1 MTMNFYEG
9 ITLNVNGKKVTLD
22 GDIIKELHRQE
33 NVQWGKDI
41 SENYLPEDIFDSL
54 SDNDF
59 EKIAI
64 TLDEKMMENNG
75 EIEIAAIEEALG
87 FKL

>member
-1 MTMNFYEG
+1 M
-9 ITLNVNGKKVTLD
+9 VKKVTLD
-22 GDIIKELHRQE
+22 GDAIKELHRQE
-33 NVQWGKDI
+33 NIQWGKDI

-54 SDNDF
+54 SDDDF

-75 EIEIAAIEEALG
+75 ETEIAAIEEALG

>member
-1 MTMNFYEG
+1 M
-9 ITLNVNGKKVTLD
+9 VKKVTLH
-22 GDIIKELHRQE
+22 GDTIKELHRQE
-33 NVQWGKDI
+33 NIQWGKDI

-54 SDNDF
+54 SDDDF

-75 EIEIAAIEEALG
+75 ETEIAAIEEALG

>member
-22 GDIIKELHRQE
+22 GDTIKELRRQE
-33 NVQWGKDI
+33 NIQWGKDI

-54 SDNDF
+54 SDDDF

-64 TLDEKMMENNG
+64 TLDKKMMENNG
-75 EIEIAAIEEALG
+75 ETEIAAIEEALG

>member
-22 GDIIKELHRQE
+22 GDTIKELHCQE
-33 NVQWGKDI
+33 NIQWGKDI

-64 TLDEKMMENNG
+64 TLDDKMMENNG
-75 EIEIAAIEEALG
+75 ETEIAAIEEALG

>member
-1 MTMNFYEG
+1 MNFYEG

-22 GDIIKELHRQE
+22 GDTIKELRRQE
-33 NVQWGKDI
+33 NIQWGKDI

-54 SDNDF
+54 SDDDF

-64 TLDEKMMENNG
+64 TLDKKMMENNG
-75 EIEIAAIEEALG
+75 ETEIAAIEEALG

>member
-9 ITLNVNGKKVTLD
+9 ITLNVNGKKVALD
-22 GDIIKELHRQE
+22 GDTIKELHRKE
-33 NVQWGKDI
+33 NIQWGKDI

-54 SDNDF
+54 SDDDF

-75 EIEIAAIEEALG
+75 ETEIAAIEEALG

>member
-1 MTMNFYEG
+1 MIMNFYEG
-9 ITLNVNGKKVTLD
+9 ITLNVNGKKVTLG
-22 GDIIKELHRQE
+22 GDTIKELHRQE
-33 NVQWGKDI
+33 NIQWGKDI

-54 SDNDF
+54 SDDDF

-75 EIEIAAIEEALG
+75 ETEIAAIEEALG

>member
-9 ITLNVNGKKVTLD
+9 ITLNVNGKKVRLD
-22 GDIIKELHRQE
+22 GDTIKELHRQE
-33 NVQWGKDI
+33 NIQWGKDI

-54 SDNDF
+54 SDDDF

-64 TLDEKMMENNG
+64 TLNEKMMENNG
-75 EIEIAAIEEALG
+75 ETEIAAIEEALG

>member
-33 NVQWGKDI
+33 NIQWGKDI
-41 SENYLPEDIFDSL
+41 SENYLPEDIFNSL
-54 SDNDF
+54 SDDDF

-75 EIEIAAIEEALG
+75 ETEIAAIEEALG

>member
-22 GDIIKELHRQE
+22 GDTIKELHRQE
-33 NVQWGKDI
+33 NIQWGKDI

-54 SDNDF
+54 LDNDF
-59 EKIAI
+59 EKIA
-64 TLDEKMMENNG
+64 LDDKMMENNG
-75 EIEIAAIEEALG
+75 ETEIAAIEEALG

>member
-1 MTMNFYEG
+1 M
-9 ITLNVNGKKVTLD
+9 VKKVTLD
-22 GDIIKELHRQE
+22 GDTIKKLHRQE
-33 NVQWGKDI
+33 NIQWGKDI

-54 SDNDF
+54 SDDDF

-75 EIEIAAIEEALG
+75 ETEIAAIEEALG

>member
-1 MTMNFYEG
+1 M
-9 ITLNVNGKKVTLD
+9 VKKVTLD
-22 GDIIKELHRQE
+22 GDTIKELHRQK
-33 NVQWGKDI
+33 NIQWGKDI

-54 SDNDF
+54 SDDDF

-75 EIEIAAIEEALG
+75 ETEIAAIEEALG